1 MCWAFQIPDSDCNCP
16 FSRADASILE
26 RIASVVPRHIGSCGR
41 VVYLIWV
48 LAAMLLGGPSVLAQN
63 NYEIQVY
70 GSDTVEPHHTM
81 VESHTNNTVEGS
93 IGIVDGVLPTNGAWH
108 ETIEITHG
116 FTDLFETG
124 LYIFTSVNH
133 GYGWQFVGTHIR
145 PRIRVPESWNW
156 PVGFSLSLEFGYQRA
171 IFATDQWTLEIRPI
185 IDQKWRRWYWSVNP
199 AFDRSFHGQSVNK
212 GVEFSPA
219 FKLSYDVTPK
229 VAGGFEYYSSLGSLA
244 GFDPLKSQQHQLFP
258 VIDLNLSP
266 KWEFNFGVGFGLT
279 SSTDHLIVK
288 MILGYRFDF

>member
-1 MCWAFQIPDSDCNCP
+1 
-16 FSRADASILE
+16 
-26 RIASVVPRHIGSCGR
+26 
-41 VVYLIWV
+41 
-48 LAAMLLGGPSVLAQN
+48 MLLGGPNALAQN

-156 PVGFSLSLEFGYQRA
+156 PVGVSLSLEFGYQRA

-185 IDQKWRRWYWSVNP
+185 IDQKRGRWYWSVNP

-212 GVEFSPA
+212 GVEFAPS

-229 VAGGFEYYSSLGSLA
+229 IAGGFEYYSSLGSLA

>member
-1 MCWAFQIPDSDCNCP
+1 VWAFRIPGSDGNAP
-16 FSRADASILE
+16 VNQTGLLILE
-26 RIASVVPRHIGSCGR
+26 RVALLVPRHIRSSGR
-41 VVYLIWV
+41 LVYLMLV
-48 LAAMLLGGPSVLAQN
+48 PVAMPLAGPSARAQN

-70 GSDTVEPHHTM
+70 SSDTVEPHHTM

-124 LYIFTSVNH
+124 LYIFTSANH
-133 GYGWQFVGTHIR
+133 GYGWQYVGSHIR
-145 PRIRVPESWNW
+145 PRVRAPESWHW
-156 PVGFSLSLEFGYQRA
+156 PVGVSLSLEFGYQRS
-171 IFATDQWTLEIRPI
+171 IFSTDTWTLEIRPI
-185 IDQKWRRWYWSVNP
+185 IDQKRGRWYWSFNP
-199 AFDRSFHGQSVNK
+199 AMDRSFHGPSVNK
-212 GVEFSPA
+212 GVEFAPS
-219 FKLSYDVTPK
+219 FKLSYDITPK

-244 GFDPLKSQQHQLFP
+244 GFDPLKDQQHQLFP
-258 VIDLNLSP
+258 TIDLNLSP